1 MRPMEFISALAQKC
15 IWYSGGQNWWAGGM
29 KIRQGFLATVPTRA
43 LVIFALG
50 IFFLFSTI
58 GIASDMTQM
67 GRQPVARY
75 LLITLVISVF
85 AIGYAAA
92 GTILRGRSWKVMIP
106 LFVFQ
111 FLLISQLNALFPSL
125 PPLKLLNSED
135 VAWLN
140 RRLGWD
146 GVGIVAATFLGYGC
160 FIYAS

>member
-1 MRPMEFISALAQKC
+1 MVRPSGPFHFCGRLNIFLRILEICARWSSLAPLRRSVFGIVAAK
-15 IWYSGGQNWWAGGM
+15 IGGAGGM

-85 AIGYAAA
+85 AI
-92 GTILRGRSWKVMIP
+92 
-106 LFVFQ
+106 
-111 FLLISQLNALFPSL
+111 
-125 PPLKLLNSED
+125 
-135 VAWLN
+135 
-140 RRLGWD
+140 
-146 GVGIVAATFLGYGC
+146 
-160 FIYAS
+160 